1 MSAASEAATVLV
13 SGILGDAAYVVSL
26 YTAASVVRKVHTS
39 DHELWCTTSAPSP
52 GPYHLTS
59 VGSADSVIIP
69 KFCRAKHAE
78 SVARPLTYH
87 KQKG

>member
-69 KFCRAKHAE
+69 KFPGAEPDDFLLKHLVH
-78 SVARPLTYH
+78 S
-87 KQKG
+87 KQTG